1 MFTDTSRLNNPLF
14 RKDAF
19 LANLKRVDQ
28 LKEFA
33 NRKEVQPAQI
43 ALAWL
48 LTRPSVAVIIPGAT
62 RPDQINSNLQAL
74 NVQLTENELHELDH
88 IFDQNNG

>member
-1 MFTDTSRLNNPLF
+1 VFTDTSRLNNPLF

-33 NRKEVQPAQI
+33 KIKEVQPAQI

-48 LTRPSVAVIIPGAT
+48 LT
-62 RPDQINSNLQAL
+62 
-74 NVQLTENELHELDH
+74 LTENELHELDH